1 MSFKMIFCKK
11 KILAFVL
18 VLSILCSTVL
28 SVYATEDVKDLENS
42 ASNLKNELSSLKS
55 DLKQLSKEID
65 SISSQIED
73 MNSRIKEAQSELAIA
88 KGKEKVQYEAM
99 KSRIQFMYE
108 SGNMG
113 LLESLCSAGSMADF
127 VRRAEYVSTINSYDR
142 EALQKLADTRETI
155 LEKESQLVEE
165 KQNLNNLLADLDSKE
180 DSLREKIDSTSSN
193 LKTYTAKLE
202 QARKDA
208 KDTENALNQT
218 INPVTPEKPNNNN
231 SGGSYKPPSYTAT
244 ASDIELFA
252 ALIEC
257 EAGSSYY
264 EGMFAVASVVMN
276 RIKHPAYPDTLRG
289 VIFARNQFPPAT
301 NGLVDKVLKRGVKN
315 SCVQVAE
322 DALGGKPSNVG
333 SCLNF
338 RSASSGRPGTVI
350 GGNVF
355 F

>member
-1 MSFKMIFCKK
+1 MYFKILFCKK

-42 ASNLKNELSSLKS
+42 TSNLTNELSSLKS
-55 DLKQLSKEID
+55 DLKKLSKEID

-108 SGNMG
+108 SGNIG

-155 LEKESQLVEE
+155 LEKETQLVEE

-208 KDTENALNQT
+208 RDTENALNQT
-218 INPVTPEKPNNNN
+218 IKPITPENSNNN
-231 SGGSYKPPSYTAT
+231 SGGSYNPPSYTAT

-257 EAGSSYY
+257 EAGSSNY

-276 RIKHPAYPDTLRG
+276 RMKHPAYPDTLRG
-289 VIFARNQFPPAT
+289 VIFARKQFPPAT
-301 NGLVDKVLKRGVKN
+301 NGLVDKVLKRGVKS
-315 SCVQVAE
+315 SCVQVAK

-333 SCLNF
+333 ACLNF

-350 GGNVF
+350 GSNVF